1 MANNEPKPFAGFN
14 SGNEMINLTHL
25 QTEITENG
33 VERNGVIIEEMRPIE
48 VHVRENGT
56 MDDKP
61 SFCFIFKPPP
71 YIPFYVQGQIS
82 LRMLND
88 GLKEA
93 GYKIEK
99 L

>member
-1 MANNEPKPFAGFN
+1 MEKENKKPFQGFN

-25 QTEITENG
+25 QIELTESG
-33 VERNGVIIEEMRPIE
+33 VERNRVIIEEMQPVE

-56 MDDKP
+56 LDDKP
-61 SFCFIFKPPP
+61 SFCFVMKPPLH
-71 YIPFYVQGQIS
+71 IPFHVQAQIS

-88 GLKEA
+88 GLREA